1 MGRFRRLLH
10 HRAELFA
17 GVFVVL
23 SFVWLQAELGGPTA
37 TTWFDDLAETLA
49 ALVAAAMCGF
59 AAVRLSGRERVSWA
73 LIAAAAACWG
83 LGELVWNWYE
93 LGLRVQVPFPSLADA
108 GYLGSVPLL
117 VAGLLCFPRV
127 LQGALPRLL
136 AVIDGLTIGA
146 ALLAASWAAVLGAV
160 FAAGGDSLFTK
171 ALSLA
176 YPLGDVIVGT
186 MALLMATRART
197 GTRTPLLLLAGGLWC
212 TAIADTGFA
221 YFNAAG
227 TYGNGNGIDT
237 GWIAGFLLVALAG
250 RRAARQRGIAASRTP
265 LPSRLG
271 VLVPYL
277 PVLLAVVVVIVR
289 HGSLDQAGPFIAA
302 LVFVQVV
309 LLIVRQMIA
318 MLESAGVTHSLAHD
332 SLTGLP
338 TRAMLRMRTEA
349 AFDARPPRERAM
361 ALMMVE
367 LDDFTEVTDRWGLG
381 GGDRVVATI
390 GQRLRECVRGEDMVG
405 RVWGSRFGVLL
416 DDPATTEDA
425 VAVARRLVAA
435 VEAPIRMGEDSISVR
450 ATIGL
455 ASAARGAV
463 DSAELHRQ
471 ADVALATSTRERDGD
486 IVVYEPRMEE
496 VIDEQVRWRAE
507 LDGAL
512 RADQLVV
519 HYQPIVNVGTR
530 RVAGVEALL
539 RWDHP
544 RFGLVPPL
552 RFIPE
557 MERTG
562 LIIEVGAWVLR
573 EACRQVQR
581 WREELEEPLFL
592 TVNVSSVQ
600 VHHDGFDLTVR
611 DALRQSGLPGPALTL
626 ELTESGLIDRAES
639 TLSRL
644 RHLRSQGVN
653 LALDDFGTGYSSLTY
668 LERFHIDMLKID
680 KSFLDRA
687 PSHGER
693 SLINALLGLGEA
705 LGLTTLVEGVEDET
719 QHALLCQLGCNLAQ
733 GYLYARPAAAADLR
747 GVIGG
752 AVPRL
757 RVMQSA

>member
-10 HRAELFA
+10 HRAELCA
-17 GVFVVL
+17 GLAVIL
-23 SFVWLQAELGGPTA
+23 SVIWLQAELGGPTA

-59 AAVRLSGRERVSWA
+59 AAVRLSGRERISWA
-73 LIAAAAACWG
+73 LIAAASGLWG
-83 LGELVWNWYE
+83 LGQMVWNWYE
-93 LGLRVQVPFPSLADA
+93 LGLRVEVPFPSLADA
-108 GYLGSVPLL
+108 GYLGSVPLF
-117 VAGLLCFPRV
+117 VAGLLCFPRI

-136 AVIDGLTIGA
+136 AVIDGLIIGA

-160 FAAGGDSLFTK
+160 FDAGGDSVLSK
-171 ALSLA
+171 GLSLA
-176 YPLGDVIVGT
+176 YPLGDVVLGT

-250 RRAARQRGIAASRTP
+250 LHAARRRGIAASITP

-271 VLVPYL
+271 VLAPYL

-318 MLESAGVTHSLAHD
+318 MLESADLTHSLAHD
-332 SLTGLP
+332 VLTGLP
-338 TRAMLRMRTEA
+338 TRAMLRMRTDA
-349 AFDARPPRERAM
+349 AFDARPAPERAM
-361 ALMMVE
+361 ALMMVD
-367 LDDFTEVTDRWGLG
+367 LDEFKEVNDRWGFG
-381 GGDRVVATI
+381 GGDHVVATI
-390 GQRLRECVRGEDMVG
+390 GQRLRDCVRGDDTVG

-416 DDPATTEDA
+416 DDPATVEDA

-435 VEAPIRMGEDSISVR
+435 VAAPIRIGNDSVSVR
-450 ATIGL
+450 ATVGL
-455 ASAARGAV
+455 ASATHGAG
-463 DSAELHRQ
+463 DAAELRRQ
-471 ADVALATSTRERDGD
+471 ANVALSTGKRERRGD
-486 IVVYEPRMEE
+486 VVVYEPRMEQA
-496 VIDEQVRWRAE
+496 IDEQVRWRAE

-512 RADQLVV
+512 RAGQLVV
-519 HYQPIVNVGTR
+519 HYQPIVDVRTR

-539 RWDHP
+539 RWEHP
-544 RFGLVPPL
+544 RLGLVPPL

-573 EACRQVQR
+573 EACRQAQR
-581 WREELEEPLFL
+581 WREEFEEPLFL

-600 VHHDGFDLTVR
+600 LHHDGFDLAVR

-639 TLSRL
+639 TLARL
-644 RHLRSQGVN
+644 RRLRSQGIN

-687 PSHGER
+687 PAHGER
-693 SLINALLGLGEA
+693 SLISALLGLGEA
-705 LGLTTLVEGVEDET
+705 LGLTTLVEGVENEA

-752 AVPRL
+752 AAPQL